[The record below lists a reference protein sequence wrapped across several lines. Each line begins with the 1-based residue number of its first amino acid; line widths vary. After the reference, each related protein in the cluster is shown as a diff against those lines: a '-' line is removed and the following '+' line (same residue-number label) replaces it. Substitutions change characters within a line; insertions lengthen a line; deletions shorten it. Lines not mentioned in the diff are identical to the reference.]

1 MRTTIQQLAEFLTAC
16 RGNWRNAC
24 FISCGVRKCHSPC
37 SGYLMS
43 ADADGKPVLIPAA
56 NMNVSPRS
64 GSTQWNAAATSPAAP
79 LRIFMRYISTGAC
92 QTMKAAVYRYS
103 PFFLLNST

>member
-24 FISCGVRKCHSPC
+24 FISCGVCKCHSPC

-43 ADADGKPVLIPAA
+43 ADAGGKPVLISAA
-56 NMNVSPRS
+56 EYERLAGQRIDPSECRENF
-64 GSTQWNAAATSPAAP
+64 PAAP

-92 QTMKAAVYRYS
+92 QTMKAAVYRCS
-103 PFFLLNST
+103 LFFLLSNT